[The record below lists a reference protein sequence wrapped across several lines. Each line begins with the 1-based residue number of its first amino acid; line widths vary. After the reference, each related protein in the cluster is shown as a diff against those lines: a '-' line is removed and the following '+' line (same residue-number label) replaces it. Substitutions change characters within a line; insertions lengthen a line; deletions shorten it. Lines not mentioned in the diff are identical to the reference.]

1 MKILPGAVVN
11 YLADVN
17 WHCLSTA
24 KGLIGV
30 AEGLIEH
37 CLQDCLFFF
46 FFVKISFTLRVTIS
60 LPQSPEQ
67 IFE

>member
-24 KGLIGV
+24 KGLIDA
-30 AEGLIEH
+30 AEGLIQQ
-37 CLQDCLFFF
+37 CLQDCCFFF
-46 FFVKISFTLRVTIS
+46 KDIIYIMCNYFS
-60 LPQSPEQ
+60 SPGSRTN
-67 IFE
+67 I

>member
-24 KGLIGV
+24 KGLIDA
-30 AEGLIEH
+30 AEGLIQQ
-37 CLQDCLFFF
+37 CLQDCCFFL
-46 FFVKISFTLRVTIS
+46 KISFTLCVTIF
-60 LPQSPEQ
+60 LLRAPEQ